1 MCRCLGRGRG
11 VTKGTAVGGPKS
23 GRDAI
28 TRPARKPP
36 EEQSSIMTDDN
47 LDLVWGA
54 REIAKC
60 INLKSAKQA
69 FRLLESGQL
78 PARKIGRAWVAS
90 RSALREHLIGAAPA
104 EAERRR
110 A

>member
-1 MCRCLGRGRG
+1 M
-11 VTKGTAVGGPKS
+11 
-23 GRDAI
+23 I
-28 TRPARKPP
+28 
-36 EEQSSIMTDDN
+36 DDTN

-78 PARKIGRAWVAS
+78 PARKVGRSWVAS
-90 RSALREHLIGAAPA
+90 RSSLREHLIGAAPA
-104 EAERRR
+104 EAEKRR